1 MRKAFA
7 FKLHPESRGS
17 HEAECQRR
25 LSYRPAGAKPGLETE
40 LRPPRSERTI
50 RSWAV
55 AGRAIS
61 AVCSSDG
68 GYMKPAIFKALIAS
82 VTILLAAWLAS
93 SHLDKAP
100 TLGYQ
105 VSDPIEIGNPFGGT
119 EYVQE
124 IAVFNPGRVVA
135 KAVSIKVPQGISSYQ
150 LKKHTNLVKEASI
163 NNTDRFELL
172 YPELPPDQRI
182 SLVVHY
188 GGNPVPRD
196 WITVFNNGGYVQPQG
211 KGSPEFSPILL
222 GFLFLGG
229 FLLSW
234 LLQIRKQHQSEF
246 SRLANEEQLLRNDK
260 PWFVTRDGWPNLQF
274 AAIASRLSA
283 PQGSEPDACFAYKI
297 LSYEKPQLVRDEQ
310 WNEIKTLACNRLL
323 TEFLRI
329 SLQGANI
336 EKLQQ
341 WAKLIKPEMLP
352 WHDWEKYQQVVGER
366 LFELFLPRNSGEADY
381 DKLLAPDAV
390 ALDGMPESLQ
400 DKLRSA
406 AQKRYLSQLIVR
418 ATESSGNPLAI
429 QQAAKLSYLSD
440 DQKLCFQNHI
450 EQLAR
455 MRSMPRGWDM
465 AELAAFL
472 ASGRPDWM
480 SEGEF
485 LAMGKLVNNLENLDD
500 DREILELRE
509 QQARNTQMYA
519 DKLRKRALAQL
530 GLIDRV
536 LTNPEAVDSLEDYAE
551 SLEPNYR
558 KSLERI
564 AWLLRRANRPTA
576 EKKPLA
582 SVASHRASRKQ

>member
-1 MRKAFA
+1 MRNAFA
-7 FKLHPESRGS
+7 FKLLPESSGR

-25 LSYRPAGAKPGLETE
+25 FSYRPSGSQPGSEAG
-40 LRPPRSERTI
+40 LRQPQSGRAI
-50 RSWAV
+50 RKWGA
-55 AGRAIS
+55 AGRALS
-61 AVCSSDG
+61 AVRISHG
-68 GYMKPAIFKALIAS
+68 VQMKPAMLKILVAS
-82 VTILLAAWLAS
+82 VTILVIAWLAS
-93 SHLDKAP
+93 NHLDHAP
-100 TLGYQ
+100 SLGYQ

-124 IAVFNPGRVVA
+124 IAVFNSGRVMA

-150 LKKHTNLVKEASI
+150 LTKHTNLVKEASI

-188 GGNPVPRD
+188 GGNPIPRD
-196 WITVFNNGGYVQPQG
+196 WITVSNSGGYVQPQG
-211 KGSPEFSPILL
+211 KAPRELSPFHL

-229 FLLSW
+229 FLFSS

-246 SRLANEEQLLRNDK
+246 SRVADDDQLLRNDK

-274 AAIASRLSA
+274 AAIASRLSV
-283 PQGSEPDACFAYKI
+283 PQASDPGASFAYKI
-297 LSYEKPQLVRDEQ
+297 LNHEKPQLIRDEQ
-310 WNEIKTLACNRLL
+310 WSEIKTLACDRLV
-323 TEFLRI
+323 TEFFRV
-329 SLQGANI
+329 SLQGANV
-336 EKLQQ
+336 EKLLQ
-341 WAKLIKPEMLP
+341 WAKLVKPEMLP
-352 WHDWEKYQQVVGER
+352 WHDWQKYQQVVGER
-366 LFELFLPRNSGEADY
+366 LFELLLPRDSGEVDY
-381 DKLLAPDAV
+381 DKLLAPGAV
-390 ALDGMPESLQ
+390 ALHGMPDSLQ
-400 DKLRSA
+400 DQLRSA

-418 ATESSGNPLAI
+418 STESSGNPSVIL
-429 QQAAKLSYLSD
+429 QTAKLSYLND

-455 MRSMPRGWDM
+455 MRSMPRGWDL

-472 ASGRPDWM
+472 ASGRPEWM
-480 SEGEF
+480 VEGEF
-485 LAMGKLVNNLENLDD
+485 LAMSKLVKSLENLND

-536 LTNPEAVDSLEDYAE
+536 LTNPEAVDTLEDYAE
-551 SLEPNYR
+551 SLEPAYR

-564 AWLLRRANRPTA
+564 AWLLRRANHPTV

-582 SVASHRASRKQ
+582 SVSSHKGARKS